1 VTGTR
6 TRTRVTGTRT
16 LLVLEKVRTCPP
28 LIFNLANI
36 QHVSFGFNFNLDFLI
51 GQLDVKEI
59 KIRRNSVRRRY
70 MILKMNE
77 MKEKR
82 KRMRNR
88 YCSYHY
94 INGKFFTLT
103 FNTADKNTPNRF
115 LFDQGRC
122 LYQYLVQHP
131 SKHKQKVIFFSK
143 DTHHAPTT
151 AILIR
156 IRNGLSM
163 NCKR

>member
-59 KIRRNSVRRRY
+59 KIRRNSVKRRY
-70 MILKMNE
+70 IILKMNQ
-77 MKEKR
+77 MKEKE
-82 KRMRNR
+82 KEIDIVRM
-88 YCSYHY
+88 
-94 INGKFFTLT
+94 IT
-103 FNTADKNTPNRF
+103 
-115 LFDQGRC
+115 
-122 LYQYLVQHP
+122 
-131 SKHKQKVIFFSK
+131 
-143 DTHHAPTT
+143 
-151 AILIR
+151 
-156 IRNGLSM
+156 
-163 NCKR
+163 